1 VYDHVRGSAHDGNN
15 GGGGGGGDLR
25 SSVHTSP
32 SPLMSGGAA
41 DHVGP
46 AHTDYDAGYRPTVMV
61 LEPVPSPR
69 LCVGWGEGLERLL
82 LLRPYARTYTKFVRK
97 PNI

>member
-1 VYDHVRGSAHDGNN
+1 MYDHVRGSAHDGNN

-69 LCVGWGEGLERLL
+69 LCVGWGEGLE
-82 LLRPYARTYTKFVRK
+82 P
-97 PNI
+97 P